1 MNKQLS
7 FKMPIVDGKRT
18 KQEIEKVFNEY
29 RRYLATMPCDMLPK
43 VTASYSIVPPS
54 NTNEFNSST
63 ENIAIERIEYEQE
76 RNKFMSWLYDGVNR
90 LRDDEREVIVKFY
103 MEHDS
108 GYDQDI
114 WMDLGIGKTKYYKLK
129 GRAILRLAF
138 NLKKEVFQKTRK
150 QKEGQSI

>member
-29 RRYLATMPCDMLPK
+29 RTYLATMPCDMLPK

-54 NTNEFNSST
+54 TTNEFNSST

-76 RNKFMSWLYDGVNR
+76 RNEFMSWLYDAVNR

-103 MEHDS
+103 MEDDI
-108 GYDQDI
+108 GYDPDI
-114 WMDLGIGKTKYYKLK
+114 WMDLGIGKTKYYNLK

-138 NLKKEVFQKTRK
+138 NLKKEVYLKTRK
-150 QKEGQSI
+150 QKEGQSV

>member
-1 MNKQLS
+1 
-7 FKMPIVDGKRT
+7 
-18 KQEIEKVFNEY
+18 
-29 RRYLATMPCDMLPK
+29 
-43 VTASYSIVPPS
+43 
-54 NTNEFNSST
+54 
-63 ENIAIERIEYEQE
+63 
-76 RNKFMSWLYDGVNR
+76 
-90 LRDDEREVIVKFY
+90 RDDEREVIVKFY